1 MYNRWQ
7 LALKYFRYYLTASNG
22 KGHGMHSPFFF
33 HFIGQVLNDKKD
45 YPALKDVETLRKKL
59 LKDQTTLIID
69 DFGAG
74 SSLANK
80 KKRSVSSIARH
91 SAKSAKLA
99 ALFFRIVKNYQPKI
113 IIELGTSLGL
123 TTSYLSL
130 AKPDAQLISIEGSPA
145 IAGSARINFERLGL
159 KNISLR
165 IGNFDQLLPDV
176 LASLNQVDFAF
187 VDGNHLLEPTQ
198 RYFENLLSRVN
209 NDTIIVFDDIHWSR
223 EMELAWDMIKAHP
236 ATRATVDLFFVGIV
250 FFRQEFKEKQHFTI
264 RF

>member
-1 MYNRWQ
+1 MYSRWQ
-7 LALKYFRYYLTASNG
+7 LAFKYFRYYLTASNG

-33 HFIGQVLNDKKD
+33 HFIGQVLNDKQD
-45 YPALKDVETLRKKL
+45 YPALKEVEALRSKL
-59 LKDQTTLIID
+59 MQDETKLIID

-74 SSLANK
+74 SSLADK
-80 KKRSVSSIARH
+80 KQRSVSSLARH

-99 ALFFRIVKNYQPKI
+99 ALLFRVVKSYQPMT

-130 AKPDAQLISIEGSPA
+130 AKPDAQLITIEGSPA
-145 IAGSARINFERLGL
+145 IAESARKNFERLGL
-159 KNISLR
+159 ENISLLV
-165 IGNFDQLLPDV
+165 GNFDQLLPEV
-176 LASLNQVDFAF
+176 LSNLKELDFAF

-209 NDTIIVFDDIHWSR
+209 NDTILVFDDIHWSR
-223 EMELAWDMIKAHP
+223 EMEQAWEIIKAHQ

-250 FFRQEFKEKQHFTI
+250 FFRQEFKEKQHFTV